1 VTKPDR
7 MRFVVL
13 GLSITSS
20 WGNGH
25 ATTYRALLRELAA
38 RGHDVLFLERDVP
51 WYASNRD
58 LPDPGFCRTELYS
71 SLEELKT
78 RFARE
83 VRAAD
88 VVIVGS
94 YVPEGVAVGQWV
106 IRTARG
112 VTAFYDIDTPVTLAK
127 LSRGDE
133 EYLSPALIPQYRLY
147 FSFTGGPTLRFL
159 ERHYGSPRA
168 RALYCSV
175 DPGLYYPEPERRRKW
190 DLGYLGTYGEDRQP
204 ALNALLVDPARQ
216 WHGGHFIVAGPLYP
230 AHLKWPKNVARVD
243 HLPPGEHRAFY
254 NAQRYT
260 LNVTRADMVRAGYS
274 PSVRLF
280 EAAACGTPII
290 SDRWDGLDTIFKPG
304 AEILL
309 ATDTQEALRVLREMP
324 EQERLRIGDR
334 ARRRV
339 LAKHTA
345 AHRAAELERHVLEY
359 LDVTKSRL
367 VRVDLSTVAARSRL

>member
-1 VTKPDR
+1 MPGCPGWRRGGRVASASRFRARQCHGPGGAQAHPRAAHLRPPRRAVGCVARWTCIILVCPRSGGSAMKHER

-38 RGHDVLFLERDVP
+38 RGHDILFLERDVP

-243 HLPPGEHRAFY
+243 H
-254 NAQRYT
+254 
-260 LNVTRADMVRAGYS
+260 
-274 PSVRLF
+274 
-280 EAAACGTPII
+280 
-290 SDRWDGLDTIFKPG
+290 
-304 AEILL
+304 
-309 ATDTQEALRVLREMP
+309 
-324 EQERLRIGDR
+324 
-334 ARRRV
+334 
-339 LAKHTA
+339 
-345 AHRAAELERHVLEY
+345 
-359 LDVTKSRL
+359 
-367 VRVDLSTVAARSRL
+367 